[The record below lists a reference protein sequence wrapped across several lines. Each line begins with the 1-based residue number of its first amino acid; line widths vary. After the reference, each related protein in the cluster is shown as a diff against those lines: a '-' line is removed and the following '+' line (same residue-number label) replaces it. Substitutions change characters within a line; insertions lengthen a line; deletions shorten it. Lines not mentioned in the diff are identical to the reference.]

1 MRALRFSNVPPRF
14 GPTALHPE
22 HTRVEVSLPVE
33 CESSSGVF
41 CECCA
46 AIGRESSSRHE
57 LEELE
62 LVLELELELVLELEL
77 EVELVLELV
86 VVLELLLVKIACG
99 GTFLRTAPLYLIKS
113 FSLRSL
119 STRAWLLVSRI
130 LLDSA
135 QRKRK
140 CLKSE
145 LQNSPNFGS
154 GYVSKSHLRKALL
167 RRGVG

>member
-14 GPTALHPE
+14 GPILNTPGSRCHFPSN
-22 HTRVEVSLPVE
+22 VSPRLV
-33 CESSSGVF
+33 CS
-41 CECCA
+41 